1 MPNPDKPRDRPTVP
15 EVLPLA
21 RVVYA
26 RHCGG
31 CCAHV
36 VIDDGNVEQVFAN
49 HALDRAR
56 EQMHQDCMNL
66 CEALVRMTPTQR
78 KKIYQSYE
86 KRP

>member
-1 MPNPDKPRDRPTVP
+1 
-15 EVLPLA
+15 
-21 RVVYA
+21 
-26 RHCGG
+26 
-31 CCAHV
+31 